1 MAGRPSKKLETDQLS
16 EPEIESK
23 YINWYDAEDTHFES
37 DDQEDLFDGLPSNDY
52 NRIQELDSDEW
63 GDG

>member
-23 YINWYDAEDTHFES
+23 YINWYDSEDTHFES
-37 DDQEDLFDGLPSNDY
+37 DDQSDLFDSLPSNDY
-52 NRIQELDSDEW
+52 NRIQELDDEW
-63 GDG
+63 GEV